1 MFVPALKRW
10 AKLGRPSGASMYSVQ
25 RLGSLSAQ
33 RLGACFGSKTGFLFR
48 LPGSSTLVILPT
60 LRAVARI
67 SRVRALVLILVL
79 LSALPSPAN
88 VIHLKNGRVIWA
100 DEVRESKDRV
110 EYDLGEDT
118 YAIPKSLVERV
129 EAGGVAPVHTG
140 SAASARASTEVPDI
154 TPPAP
159 SFNHEADV
167 AEKVIRGGKVDS
179 DALSSL
185 GQASNPELAAT
196 AYFLAGKHESDHG
209 NFPQA
214 KRYYESALR
223 FQPDNST
230 LLIYY
235 AATLMR
241 TGHAAE
247 ALAYAQHA
255 ASIAPESPDAI
266 AMLGFVQFASDHTPD
281 AIRSWTKSLTL
292 RPDAT
297 VSQYLARATR
307 ESTAESDFSQRE
319 SSHFNLHFE
328 GKDTSETF
336 RRDLLATLDSEY
348 DDVARDLGYSPRNT
362 IAVTLYTQ
370 QAFFDVTRAPSW
382 SGAINDGKLRIPI
395 SGVPSVTPELARVL
409 KHELTHSFVSQ
420 MSSNRC
426 PTWLNEGIAQIEEGK
441 SSASNGRQLAQLFAS
456 GNEIPFN
463 VLEGSFMSFSAPE
476 ATLAYAESLAATEY
490 IRDAYGMSELARIL
504 ERLSQGSSTEAALRA
519 TVHSDYRRLRDEMTS
534 TLRGRYGE

>member
-1 MFVPALKRW
+1 M
-10 AKLGRPSGASMYSVQ
+10 
-25 RLGSLSAQ
+25 
-33 RLGACFGSKTGFLFR
+33 
-48 LPGSSTLVILPT
+48 
-60 LRAVARI
+60 
-67 SRVRALVLILVL
+67 L
-79 LSALPSPAN
+79 LSALTASAD
-88 VIHLKNGRVIWA
+88 VIHLKNGRTIWA
-100 DEVRESKDRV
+100 DQVRENKDHV
-110 EYDLGEDT
+110 EYDLGDDT
-118 YAIPKSLVERV
+118 YAIPKSTVERID
-129 EAGGVAPVHTG
+129 AGGPAPVHPG
-140 SAASARASTEVPDI
+140 SSANVPDI

-159 SFNHEADV
+159 SFTHEADV
-167 AEKVIRGGKVDS
+167 AEKVIRDGKVDA
-179 DALSSL
+179 DALAIVAQTGNS
-185 GQASNPELAAT
+185 ELAAT

-247 ALAYAQHA
+247 ALSYAQRA
-255 ASIAPESPDAI
+255 ASIAPDSPDAVAI
-266 AMLGFVQFASDHTPD
+266 LGFVQFASDHTPD
-281 AIRSWTKSLTL
+281 AIRSWKKSLAL
-292 RPDAT
+292 RPDAI
-297 VSQYLARATR
+297 VSQYLARAER
-307 ESTAESDFSQRE
+307 ESSAESDFSQRE

-348 DDVARDLGYSPRNT
+348 EDLVRDLGYSPHNN

-370 QAFFDVTRAPSW
+370 QTFFDVTRAPSW

-395 SGVPSVTPELARVL
+395 SGVASVTPELARVL

-441 SSASNGRQLAQLFAS
+441 SSAAYGRQLAQVFAA

-463 VLEGSFMSFSAPE
+463 VLEGSFMSFSAPQ
-476 ATLAYAESLAATEY
+476 ATAAYAESLAASEY
-490 IRDAYGMSELARIL
+490 IRDAYGMSEITRIL
-504 ERLSQGSSTEAALRA
+504 ERLSGGSSTEAALRV
-519 TVHSDYRRLRDEMTS
+519 TVHSDYRQLRDEMTRA
-534 TLRGRYGE
+534 LKEKYGE

>member
-1 MFVPALKRW
+1 M
-10 AKLGRPSGASMYSVQ
+10 
-25 RLGSLSAQ
+25 
-33 RLGACFGSKTGFLFR
+33 
-48 LPGSSTLVILPT
+48 
-60 LRAVARI
+60 
-67 SRVRALVLILVL
+67 RALVLILVL
-79 LSALPSPAN
+79 LPALPAPAD
-88 VIHLKNGRVIWA
+88 VIHLKNGRTIWA
-100 DEVRESKDRV
+100 DQVRETKDRV

-118 YAIPKSLVERV
+118 YAIPKASVERID
-129 EAGGVAPVHTG
+129 AGGAAPVHAG
-140 SAASARASTEVPDI
+140 SGASAGGSINAPDI
-154 TPPAP
+154 NPPAP
-159 SFNHEADV
+159 SFSHEADV
-167 AEKVIRGGKVDS
+167 AEKVIRDGKVDT
-179 DALSSL
+179 DTLASL
-185 GQASNPELAAT
+185 AQTANPELAAT
-196 AYFLAGKHESDHG
+196 AYFLAGKHESDRG

-241 TGHAAE
+241 TGHASE
-247 ALAYAQHA
+247 ALSYAQHA
-255 ASIAPESPDAI
+255 ASIAPDSPDAI

-281 AIRSWTKSLTL
+281 AIRSWKKSLTL

-297 VSQYLARATR
+297 VSQYLARAQR
-307 ESTAESDFSQRE
+307 ESSAESDFSQRE

-348 DDVARDLGYSPRNT
+348 DDLVRDLGYSPHNN

-441 SSASNGRQLAQLFAS
+441 SSASYGHQLAQLFAA

-476 ATLAYAESLAATEY
+476 ATVAYAESLAAAEY
-490 IRDAYGMSELARIL
+490 IRDAYGMSEIARIL
-504 ERLSQGSSTEAALRA
+504 ELLSQGSSAEAALRA
-519 TVHSDYRRLRDEMTS
+519 TIHSDYRQLRDEMTRN
-534 TLRGRYGE
+534 LKEKYGE